1 MKRRTAFET
10 VLVRRVAKKADY
22 IRYVT
27 YEMTLEELRKKRIE
41 RLSESL
47 NCLVEWI
54 VVIQF
59 IHFRNR
65 YSTPDDI
72 LVLYRS
78 PAVSHL

>member
-47 NCLVEWI
+47 NCLVE
-54 VVIQF
+54 
-59 IHFRNR
+59 
-65 YSTPDDI
+65 
-72 LVLYRS
+72 
-78 PAVSHL
+78 